1 MFESRFLQILNILYS
16 WTVTLGSNL
25 QSVFILYMRVVWGHQ
40 LFLAGVFKFA
50 NMAETVKFFST
61 LPLKHPDLMAHFVA
75 GFEVLCGILLFL
87 GFMSRM
93 ASIPVVAIMVSAL
106 SLAHSDAFVQ
116 LRFLLEPMRLVQQAP
131 YPFLLT
137 ALIVLIFGPGRI
149 SVDAWLK
156 RWANHQPKI

>member
-1 MFESRFLQILNILYS
+1 MFESRFLQVLNILYS
-16 WTVTLGSNL
+16 WTVVLGSNL
-25 QSVFILYMRVVWGHQ
+25 QSIFIFYMRIVWGHQ
-40 LFLAGVFKFA
+40 LFLAGTLKFA
-50 NMAETVKFFST
+50 NMTQTVEFFST
-61 LPLKHPDLMAHFVA
+61 LPLKHPDFTAHLVA
-75 GFEVLCGILLFL
+75 GFEVLCGILLVV

-93 ASIPVVAIMVSAL
+93 ASIPVIAIMVAAL
-106 SLAHSDAFVQ
+106 SLAHSDAFIQ

-137 ALIVLIFGPGRI
+137 ALVVLIFGPGRI